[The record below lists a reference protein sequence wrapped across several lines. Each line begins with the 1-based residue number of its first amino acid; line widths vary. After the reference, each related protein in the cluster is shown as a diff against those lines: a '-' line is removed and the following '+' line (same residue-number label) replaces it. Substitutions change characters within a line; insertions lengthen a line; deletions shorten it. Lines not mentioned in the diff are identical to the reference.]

1 MPFEPLTPEQCR
13 VLGCLIEKEKAT
25 PQNYPL
31 TLNSLRLACN
41 QSTNRSPVVDY
52 DEATVDAV
60 LLLLRQQGLIR
71 NVYSP
76 SNRATK
82 YRHVLAEVWHLDAPS
97 EAVIGVLLLRGAQTV
112 GEVKGRTER
121 LAHLPT
127 LDDTEAVLM
136 RLADRDDPL
145 VLRLDRQPGQ
155 KDERWVHLLG
165 SEEHAAALGS
175 VVALGTGVPSA
186 TAASPGRLD
195 ALEAEVAALRAEL
208 DDLRAE
214 LATFRAEFG

>member
-1 MPFEPLTPEQCR
+1 MTFEPLTPEQCR

-112 GEVKGRTER
+112 GEVKSRTER

-127 LDDTEAVLM
+127 LEETEAVLE
-136 RLADRDDPL
+136 RLAAREDSL

-165 SEEHAAALGS
+165 GEDHA
-175 VVALGTGVPSA
+175 VALGAVAAPAGGAPSGL
-186 TAASPGRLD
+186 AASQGRLD
-195 ALEAEVAALRAEL
+195 ALEVEVLALRAEV
-208 DDLRAE
+208 DELRSE